1 MSLSD
6 DLLKM
11 SSDVMSLEKQRNN
24 LAGEVQHL
32 KNLIFKHGLREGLIP
47 IPIKCCSRD
56 YDEDGNCDVHSA
68 PGVLREKK

>member
-1 MSLSD
+1 MSISE
-6 DLLKM
+6 
-11 SSDVMSLEKQRNN
+11 DVLALEREVMN
-24 LAGEVQHL
+24 LRGQNQHL
-32 KNLIFKHGLREGLIP
+32 RNLIFNHGLREGLIP